1 MSFLYPTYLLA
12 LLGLAV
18 PVAIHLWSKKEGRTI
33 KIGSIRLLSESDP
46 KKTSSVKLNEIW
58 LLLLRML
65 MIIVLVLILAQPRLK
80 TRQEISPITYLVE
93 PSLLNFEEVNELVDS
108 LSADNSVRLLQQDF
122 PVYEKENF
130 SGADFSIPN
139 YWQLA
144 SEMEALSTDSIVVFT
159 NAFISGFKG
168 RRPEVSENI
177 NWITFDPGEPESE
190 LLAAVRKGEAVQL
203 ISVESDHR
211 KLKFNKE
218 RIPAGSGRI
227 RLNEGMDCVLVSA
240 GEKEVQ
246 LPLLIADSLNILI
259 VHNDSLPAELKYLQN
274 SFSAIGAY
282 LERPVRVRT
291 VEETENVDANHL
303 DAVVWLSNL
312 NTPEV
317 QVPMLVYRPDSLAA
331 SLIEHG
337 FAKNQYYLTGPL
349 NSENIISEHLPER
362 LLGMLDLHKDLEEMA
377 KEYDQR
383 TMDRA
388 EVLPVQAGIGIEN
401 KTNESRDLSKYL
413 WMLLLVLILAERG
426 LARYKKQ

>member
-1 MSFLYPTYLLA
+1 MSFLYPTYLWA

-33 KIGSIRLLSESDP
+33 RIGSVRLLTESDP
-46 KKTSSVKLNEIW
+46 KKTSNVKLNEIW

-65 MIIVLVLILAQPRLK
+65 MIIVLVLILAQPQISAK
-80 TRQEISPITYLVE
+80 QEISPVTYLVE
-93 PSLLNFEEVNELVDS
+93 PSLLSFEEVNHLVDS

-130 SGADFSIPN
+130 NNENSGIPN

-144 SEMEALSTDSIVVFT
+144 LEMEELSTDSIVVFT
-159 NAFISGFKG
+159 NAFISGFRG

-177 NWITFDPGEPESE
+177 NWITFDPGEPENE
-190 LLAAVRKGEAVQL
+190 LLAAVRRGEEVEL
-203 ISVESDHR
+203 ISAESDHR

-218 RIPAGSGRI
+218 RIPAVSGRI
-227 RLNEGMDCVLVSA
+227 RINEGMDSILVSA
-240 GEKEVQ
+240 GDREVQ
-246 LPLLIADSLNILI
+246 LPLLIADSLNILM

-282 LERPVRVRT
+282 LERPVGIRT
-291 VEETENVDANHL
+291 VEETENVETNDWDAL
-303 DAVVWLSNL
+303 VWLSNL
-312 NTPEV
+312 DTPEV

-331 SLIEHG
+331 SLIEEG
-337 FAKNQYYLTGPL
+337 VAENQYYLTGPL

-362 LLGMLDLHKDLEEMA
+362 LLGMLDLHKDLEEKA

-383 TMDRA
+383 TMNRA